1 MSSEQ
6 RRTGSHSG
14 DAYARAVLREERQ
27 QKLEQQQPE
36 QQQLDENRIQKRN
49 EVSEAEETS
58 DLFRQ
63 HSHQQS
69 MEGG

>member
-1 MSSEQ
+1 MSSEA
-6 RRTGSHSG
+6 RRTSS
-14 DAYARAVLREERQ
+14 DSAEAYARAVLREEKRQ
-27 QKLEQQQPE
+27 EREQL
-36 QQQLDENRIQKRN
+36 QLN
-49 EVSEAEETS
+49 EVRNQESCDVDEADEAS

>member
-6 RRTGSHSG
+6 RRTSSDSG
-14 DAYARAVLREERQ
+14 DAYARAVLREE
-27 QKLEQQQPE
+27 KQQQE
-36 QQQLDENRIQKRN
+36 HERKQLNQDKTLKRSD
-49 EVSEAEETS
+49 VIDAEEAS

>member
-6 RRTGSHSG
+6 RRLSSESA
-14 DAYARAVLREERQ
+14 DAYARAVRRE
-27 QKLEQQQPE
+27 EQQQE
-36 QQQLDENRIQKRN
+36 REQKRRQHDRTQDSSEIS
-49 EVSEAEETS
+49 EVDEAS

>member
-6 RRTGSHSG
+6 RRTSSDLG

-27 QKLEQQQPE
+27 QEREQQHLEQQQH
-36 QQQLDENRIQKRN
+36 DESNNQKCP
-49 EVSEAEETS
+49 EVSEADDAS